1 MKTRHNSTSKEFVIK
16 RAFRIGR
23 VLRQDL
29 IRAFGM
35 TTATATRALTD
46 ALDSCPSMIERRGK
60 TVYPKPGVG
69 VPDFANE
76 SNLLSEL
83 EAGKNEPQETG
94 IFEEELPISYVSWTN
109 SSPPEPGTLF
119 RILEAIRTNSLL
131 VIVYVGTK
139 KGEVPRERTIL
150 PLALERMND
159 QWRIIA
165 QDIQKTVSKD
175 SGKKIWE
182 APLRTFVLSRILA
195 SAWYRGP
202 RPKGILRLGH
212 WDEIRK
218 VRVATNPLY
227 NDAQKKVLERE
238 LKIKNGIVEIPA
250 RSIFEFRRRFMDA
263 PSTPDAIWPPLIE
276 KEP

>member
-1 MKTRHNSTSKEFVIK
+1 MKTNLASPIQVFVIK
-16 RAFRIGR
+16 RAFRTGR

-29 IRAFGM
+29 IRAFAM
-35 TTATATRALTD
+35 TTATATRALAD
-46 ALDSCPSMIERRGK
+46 ALDTFPSLIERRGK
-60 TVYPKPGVG
+60 GVYPKPGVP
-69 VPDFANE
+69 VPDLADE
-76 SNLLSEL
+76 SALLSEL
-83 EAGKNEPQETG
+83 DAGKNEPQKTG
-94 IFEEELPISYVSWTN
+94 MFEEELPVHYVSWTN
-109 SSPPEPGTLF
+109 SSSSEPGTLF
-119 RILEAIRTNSLL
+119 RILEAIRTESLL
-131 VIVYVGTK
+131 SIVYIGMK
-139 KGEVPRERTIL
+139 KGEVPRERTII

-165 QDIQKTVSKD
+165 QDIRKTVSKD

-218 VRVATNPLY
+218 VHVATNPLH

-238 LKIKNGIVEIPA
+238 LKIKNGIVEIPS
-250 RSIFEFRRRFMDA
+250 RSLFEFRRRFMDA